1 MAQMLSSAF
10 VTVDFQHS
18 LHMLYIS
25 ISHFISAP
33 IICGTYPY
41 SRVSFPSFLLH
52 LCTCHRG
59 TSALTKVF
67 LVLFCTLWMITSLP
81 PLFNVHCFFFFYTY
95 CPCFMPCTFIFV
107 FMFSA
112 LWFVKVC
119 LFWNLQLFH
128 LNEDFKVCNC
138 SVMMEGSKEIKSA
151 CCGPSSSSHPR
162 YREGG
167 GMSATLWL
175 SLCWNMEERKAC
187 VERGSGILLCV

>member
-1 MAQMLSSAF
+1 MWRPQFVMAQMLSSAF

-81 PLFNVHCFFFFYTY
+81 PLFNVHCFFFFTHIALVLCLVLLYLY
-95 CPCFMPCTFIFV
+95 SCSAPCD
-107 FMFSA
+107 
-112 LWFVKVC
+112 LW
-119 LFWNLQLFH
+119 
-128 LNEDFKVCNC
+128 
-138 SVMMEGSKEIKSA
+138 
-151 CCGPSSSSHPR
+151 R
-162 YREGG
+162 Y
-167 GMSATLWL
+167 
-175 SLCWNMEERKAC
+175 
-187 VERGSGILLCV
+187 VYSGIYSCFIWMRILKFAIVLLWWKEAKK